1 MELPKSAANLYIPS
15 ATLHLRYYA
24 RAIPSRDAF
33 YVEIGLCIG
42 ELLHALRQAAFWRA
56 INPLLEDA
64 FLQIEARAQ
73 ARVATRRKAYELSGF
88 GESCFGALI
97 GGWRNHGSR
106 RPIVALETFPE
117 HLTPLTVT

>member
-1 MELPKSAANLYIPS
+1 MIFQMELPKSAANLYIPS

-73 ARVATRRKAYELSGF
+73 ARAWPRAGRPLSCQDSEKVVSGRWLADD
-88 GESCFGALI
+88 EITEAADQSLL
-97 GGWRNHGSR
+97 WKLSQN
-106 RPIVALETFPE
+106 T
-117 HLTPLTVT
+117 